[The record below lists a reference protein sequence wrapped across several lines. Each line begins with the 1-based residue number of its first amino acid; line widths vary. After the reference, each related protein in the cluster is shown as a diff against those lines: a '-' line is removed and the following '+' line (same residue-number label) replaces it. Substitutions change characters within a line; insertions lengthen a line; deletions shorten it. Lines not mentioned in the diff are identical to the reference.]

1 MNGADDPARIESAG
15 ARPTLNGYARAQR
28 GTYVTYAPLREP
40 MSATTVD
47 APRPARRI
55 GALRQLWPFLKPHRA
70 LAIGWLVFLGLSS
83 GSTLVLPLA
92 VRHMIEQG
100 FTSAN
105 SAAINNT
112 FLALFG
118 VALVL
123 AVATAAR
130 YFCITLLGERALAS
144 LRQQLYAH
152 VIRLDI
158 GFFERSRVGELT
170 SRLGT
175 DTEVVQALIGSGIS
189 VALRSAVMLLGAS
202 GMMIWTSPRLA
213 GLTALVIPAVML
225 PILVFGRRVQKLSR
239 DSQDRLAD
247 AAAVANET
255 LNAAPAVKAYAR
267 ETVEGRRYASAISR
281 ALDSARKRIGMRA
294 LLTAAVIVLFFG
306 AITLVLWAGARDVL
320 TGTLNAGV
328 LGQFV
333 LYAIFAAGSVAGLSE
348 VWGDVLRAAGA
359 MERIGELF
367 GERAEITSPAQPT
380 HLPRPI
386 RGALHFEQVG
396 FHYPTRPD
404 APALHAF
411 ELTIQPGETVALV
424 GPSGAGKSTVLALLL
439 RFYDPQSGRITLD
452 GVDLRAMALPELR
465 GAIAL
470 VPQETVI
477 FGGSAADNIRFGRQD
492 ASDDEVREAA
502 RAAEAHEFIGAM
514 SEGYDAELGER
525 GVRLS
530 GGQRQRVAIARA
542 ILRDAPLLL
551 LDEATSA
558 LDAQSEAAI
567 QQALERLEKGRT
579 TLVIAH
585 RLATVQ
591 RADRI
596 VVLDGGRIVAQG
608 THESLLA
615 EGGLYAELARLQFV
629 A

>member
-1 MNGADDPARIESAG
+1 MSDATSDT
-15 ARPTLNGYARAQR
+15 ARP
-28 GTYVTYAPLREP
+28 
-40 MSATTVD
+40 S
-47 APRPARRI
+47 RRI
-55 GALRQLWPFLKPHRA
+55 GALRGLWPFLKPHRA
-70 LAIGWLVFLGLSS
+70 LALGWLLFLGLSS
-83 GSTLVLPLA
+83 GASLVLPLA
-92 VRHMIEQG
+92 FRHIIDQG
-100 FTSAN
+100 FGHSSNAV
-105 SAAINNT
+105 INET
-112 FLALFG
+112 FIALFG

-123 AVATAAR
+123 AFATAAR
-130 YFCITLLGERALAS
+130 YFCITLLSERALAS
-144 LRQQLYAH
+144 LRQTLYAQ
-152 VIRLDI
+152 VIRLDV
-158 GFFERSRVGELT
+158 GFFERSRVGELL
-170 SRLGT
+170 SRLSA
-175 DTEVVQALIGSGIS
+175 DTEVVQALIGSGVS
-189 VALRSAVMLLGAS
+189 VALRSVVMLIGAAVA
-202 GMMIWTSPRLA
+202 MVWTAPSLA

-239 DSQDRLAD
+239 ASQDRLAD
-247 AAAVANET
+247 AAAIANET
-255 LNAAPAVKAYAR
+255 LNASTAVKAYAR
-267 ETVEGRRYASAISR
+267 ENIESTRYSNAILR
-281 ALDSARKRIGMRA
+281 ALATARRRIGMRA
-294 LLTAAVIVLFFG
+294 LLTMAVIVLVFG
-306 AITLVLWAGARDVL
+306 AITLVLWAGARHVL
-320 TGTLNAGV
+320 AGTLDAGV

-333 LYAIFAAGSVAGLSE
+333 LYAVFAAGSVAGLSE

-359 MERIGELF
+359 MERLGELLD
-367 GERAEITSPAQPT
+367 ERPEIVAPAKPT
-380 HLPRPI
+380 ALPRPVS
-386 RGALHFEQVG
+386 GALRFDSVS

-404 APALHAF
+404 TAALHDF
-411 ELTIQPGETVALV
+411 TLDVHPGETVALV
-424 GPSGAGKSTVLALLL
+424 GPSGAGKSTVFSLLL
-439 RFYDPQSGRITLD
+439 RFYDPQSGRISLD
-452 GVDLRAMALPELR
+452 GVDLRAVTLDDLR

-477 FGGSAADNIRFGRQD
+477 FSGSAADNIRFGRD
-492 ASDDEVREAA
+492 GASDEEVHEAA
-502 RAAEAHEFIGAM
+502 RAAEAHDFISALND
-514 SEGYDAELGER
+514 GYQAEMGER

-530 GGQRQRVAIARA
+530 GGQRQRIAIARA

>member
-1 MNGADDPARIESAG
+1 MI
-15 ARPTLNGYARAQR
+15 
-28 GTYVTYAPLREP
+28 
-40 MSATTVD
+40 TTET
-47 APRPARRI
+47 PRSSRRI
-55 GALRQLWPFLKPHRA
+55 GALRGLWPFLKPHRA

-83 GSTLVLPLA
+83 GASLALPLA
-92 VRHMIEQG
+92 FRHIIDQG
-100 FTSAN
+100 FGHSSQAV
-105 SAAINNT
+105 INET
-112 FLALFG
+112 FIALFG

-144 LRQQLYAH
+144 LRNTLYAQ
-152 VIRLDI
+152 VIRLDV
-158 GFFERSRVGELT
+158 GFFERSRVGELL
-170 SRLGT
+170 SRLSA
-175 DTEVVQALIGSGIS
+175 DTEVVQALIGSGVS
-189 VALRSAVMLLGAS
+189 VALRSAVMLIGAAVA
-202 GMMIWTSPRLA
+202 MVWTAPSLA

-239 DSQDRLAD
+239 ASQDRLAD
-247 AAAVANET
+247 AAAIANET
-255 LNAAPAVKAYAR
+255 LNASTAVKAYAR
-267 ETVEGRRYASAISR
+267 EDIESTRYSNAILR
-281 ALDSARKRIGMRA
+281 ALATARRRIGMRS
-294 LLTAAVIVLFFG
+294 LLTMAVIVLVFG
-306 AITLVLWAGARDVL
+306 AITLVLWVGARHVL
-320 TGTLNAGV
+320 AGTLGVGV

-333 LYAIFAAGSVAGLSE
+333 LYAVFAAGSVAGLSE

-359 MERIGELF
+359 MERLSELLD
-367 GERAEITSPAQPT
+367 ERPEIVEPAQPLA
-380 HLPRPI
+380 LPRPVN
-386 RGALHFEQVG
+386 GALRFDRVS

-404 APALHAF
+404 TAALHDF
-411 ELTIQPGETVALV
+411 TLDIRPGETVALV
-424 GPSGAGKSTVLALLL
+424 GPSGAGKSTVFSLLL
-439 RFYDPQSGRITLD
+439 RFYDPQSGRISID
-452 GVDLRAMALPELR
+452 GVDLRAMALAELR

-477 FGGSAADNIRFGRQD
+477 FSGSAADNIRFGREG
-492 ASDDEVREAA
+492 ASDEEVHDAA
-502 RAAEAHEFIGAM
+502 RAAEAHDFISALGD
-514 SEGYDAELGER
+514 GYAAEMGER

-530 GGQRQRVAIARA
+530 GGQRQRIAIARA

-551 LDEATSA
+551 LDEATSS

>member
-1 MNGADDPARIESAG
+1 
-15 ARPTLNGYARAQR
+15 
-28 GTYVTYAPLREP
+28 
-40 MSATTVD
+40 MSDAATDT
-47 APRPARRI
+47 PRPSRRL
-55 GALRQLWPFLKPHRA
+55 GALRGLWPFLKPHRA
-70 LAIGWLVFLGLSS
+70 LAVGWLVFLGLSS
-83 GSTLVLPLA
+83 GASLTLPLA
-92 VRHMIEQG
+92 FRHIIDKG
-100 FTSAN
+100 FGHASQT
-105 SAAINNT
+105 AINET
-112 FLALFG
+112 FIALFG

-144 LRQQLYAH
+144 LRQTLYAQ
-152 VIRLDI
+152 VIRLDVA
-158 GFFERSRVGELT
+158 FFERSRVGELL
-170 SRLGT
+170 SRLSA
-175 DTEVVQALIGSGIS
+175 DTEVVQTLIGSGVS
-189 VALRSAVMLLGAS
+189 VALRSVVMLVGAS
-202 GMMIWTSPRLA
+202 AMMVWTAPSLA

-239 DSQDRLAD
+239 ASQDRLAD
-247 AAAVANET
+247 AAAIANET
-255 LNAAPAVKAYAR
+255 LNASTAVKAYAR
-267 ETVEGRRYASAISR
+267 ENIESTRYSHAILR
-281 ALDSARKRIGMRA
+281 ALATARRRIGMRA
-294 LLTAAVIVLFFG
+294 LLTMAVIVLVFG
-306 AITLVLWAGARDVL
+306 AITLVLWAGARHVL
-320 TGTLNAGV
+320 TGTLDPGV

-333 LYAIFAAGSVAGLSE
+333 LYAVFAAGSVAGLSE

-359 MERIGELF
+359 MERLGELLD
-367 GERAEITSPAQPT
+367 ERPEIVAPAQPLA
-380 HLPRPI
+380 LPKPL
-386 RGALHFEQVG
+386 RGALRFDGVS
-396 FHYPTRPD
+396 FHYPSRPD
-404 APALHAF
+404 APALHDF
-411 ELTIQPGETVALV
+411 TLDVRPGETVALV
-424 GPSGAGKSTVLALLL
+424 GPSGAGKSTVFSLLL
-439 RFYDPQSGRITLD
+439 RFYDPQSGRICID
-452 GVDLRAMALPELR
+452 GVDLRAVTLDDLR

-477 FGGSAADNIRFGRQD
+477 FSGSAADNIRFGRD
-492 ASDDEVREAA
+492 GASDEEVHEAA
-502 RAAEAHEFIGAM
+502 RAAEAHDFISALND
-514 SEGYDAELGER
+514 GYQAEMGER

-530 GGQRQRVAIARA
+530 GGQRQRIAIARA

-608 THESLLA
+608 THDSLLA

>member
-1 MNGADDPARIESAG
+1 MSDPVRAV
-15 ARPTLNGYARAQR
+15 RPDRHL
-28 GTYVTYAPLREP
+28 
-40 MSATTVD
+40 
-47 APRPARRI
+47 
-55 GALRQLWPFLKPHRA
+55 GALRQLWPFIKPHRA
-70 LAIGWLVFLGLSS
+70 LAAGWLVFLGLSS
-83 GSTLVLPLA
+83 GAMLVLPLA
-92 VRHMIEQG
+92 VRHMIDQG
-100 FTSAN
+100 FSSAN
-105 SAAINNT
+105 LAAINNI

-123 AVATAAR
+123 AFATAAR
-130 YFCITLLGERALAS
+130 YFCITLLGERALAA
-144 LRQQLYAH
+144 LRQELYAH
-152 VIRLDI
+152 VVRLDI
-158 GFFERSRVGELT
+158 GFFERSRVGELI

-202 GMMIWTSPRLA
+202 ALMVWTSPHLA
-213 GLTALVIPAVML
+213 GLTALVIPAVMV
-225 PILVFGRRVQKLSR
+225 PILLFGRRVQKLSR
-239 DSQDRLAD
+239 ASQDRLAD
-247 AAAVANET
+247 AAALANET

-267 ETVEGRRYASAISR
+267 EAVESQRYGGAIMR
-281 ALDSARKRIGMRA
+281 ALDSARQRIGMRA
-294 LLTAAVIVLFFG
+294 LLTGVVIVLFFG
-306 AITLVLWAGARDVL
+306 AITVVLWAGAREVL
-320 TGTLNAGV
+320 AHTMDPGV

-333 LYAIFAAGSVAGLSE
+333 LYAVIAAGSVAGLSE
-348 VWGDVLRAAGA
+348 VWGDVMRAAGA

-367 GERAEITSPAQPT
+367 GERAKITSPEHPT
-380 HLPRPI
+380 SLPHPV
-386 RGALHFEQVG
+386 RGALHFEHIG

-404 APALHAF
+404 TAALQDF
-411 ELTIQPGETVALV
+411 ELDIQPGETVALV

-452 GVDLRAMALPELR
+452 GVDLRALALPELR

-477 FGGSAADNIRFGRQD
+477 FGGTAADNIRFGRQD
-492 ASDDEVREAA
+492 ASDDEVHDAA
-502 RAAEAHEFIGAM
+502 HAAEAHEFINDM
-514 SEGYDAELGER
+514 HDGYAAELGER

-530 GGQRQRVAIARA
+530 GGQRQRIAIARA

-567 QQALERLEKGRT
+567 QHALERLEKGRT

-591 RADRI
+591 RVDRI
-596 VVLDGGRIVAQG
+596 VVLDAGRIVAQG

>member
-1 MNGADDPARIESAG
+1 MSDATNDTP
-15 ARPTLNGYARAQR
+15 RPT
-28 GTYVTYAPLREP
+28 
-40 MSATTVD
+40 
-47 APRPARRI
+47 RRI
-55 GALRQLWPFLKPHRA
+55 GALRELWPFLKPHRA
-70 LAIGWLVFLGLSS
+70 LAIGWLLFLAMSS
-83 GSTLVLPLA
+83 GASLLLPMA
-92 VRHMIEQG
+92 FRHIIDQG
-100 FTSAN
+100 FGHSSQAV
-105 SAAINNT
+105 INQT
-112 FLALFG
+112 FIALFG

-123 AVATAAR
+123 AFATAAR
-130 YFCITLLGERALAS
+130 YFCITLLSERALAS
-144 LRQQLYAH
+144 LRQTLYAQ
-152 VIRLDI
+152 VIRLDV
-158 GFFERSRVGELT
+158 GFFERSRVGELL
-170 SRLGT
+170 SRLSA
-175 DTEVVQALIGSGIS
+175 DTEVVQALIGSGVS
-189 VALRSAVMLLGAS
+189 VALRSAVMLIGAAVA
-202 GMMIWTSPRLA
+202 MVWTAPSLA

-239 DSQDRLAD
+239 ASQDRLAD
-247 AAAVANET
+247 AAAIANET
-255 LNAAPAVKAYAR
+255 LNASTAVKAYAR
-267 ETVEGRRYASAISR
+267 EDIESTRYSNAIMR
-281 ALDSARKRIGMRA
+281 ALATARRRIGMRS
-294 LLTAAVIVLFFG
+294 LLTMAVIVLVFG
-306 AITLVLWAGARDVL
+306 AITLVLWAGARHVL
-320 TGTLNAGV
+320 AGTLNAGV

-359 MERIGELF
+359 MERIGELLA
-367 GERAEITSPAQPT
+367 ERADIVDPAQPKA
-380 HLPRPI
+380 LPRPMH
-386 RGALHFEQVG
+386 GALRFDGVT

-404 APALHAF
+404 TAALHDF
-411 ELTIQPGETVALV
+411 TLDIRPGETVALV
-424 GPSGAGKSTVLALLL
+424 GPSGAGKSTVFALLL
-439 RFYDPQSGRITLD
+439 RFYDPQSGRIHID
-452 GVDLRAMALPELR
+452 GIDLRAVTLADLR

-477 FGGSAADNIRFGRQD
+477 FAGSAADNIRFGRQD
-492 ASDDEVREAA
+492 ASDEEVREAA
-502 RAAEAHEFIGAM
+502 RAAEAHDFISALGD
-514 SEGYDAELGER
+514 GYDAELGER

-530 GGQRQRVAIARA
+530 GGQRQRIAIARA

-596 VVLDGGRIVAQG
+596 VVMDSGRIVAQG

>member
-1 MNGADDPARIESAG
+1 
-15 ARPTLNGYARAQR
+15 
-28 GTYVTYAPLREP
+28 
-40 MSATTVD
+40 MSDATDT
-47 APRPARRI
+47 PRPSRRL
-55 GALRQLWPFLKPHRA
+55 GALRGLWPFLKPHRA
-70 LAIGWLVFLGLSS
+70 LAVGWLVFLGLSS
-83 GSTLVLPLA
+83 GASLTLPLA
-92 VRHMIEQG
+92 FRHIIDKG
-100 FTSAN
+100 FGHASQT
-105 SAAINNT
+105 AINET
-112 FLALFG
+112 FIALFG

-144 LRQQLYAH
+144 LRQTLYAQ
-152 VIRLDI
+152 VIRLDVA
-158 GFFERSRVGELT
+158 FFERSRVGELL
-170 SRLGT
+170 SRLSA
-175 DTEVVQALIGSGIS
+175 DTEVVQALIGSGVS
-189 VALRSAVMLLGAS
+189 VALRSVVMLVGAS
-202 GMMIWTSPRLA
+202 AMMVWTAPSLA

-239 DSQDRLAD
+239 ASQDRLAD
-247 AAAVANET
+247 AAAIANET
-255 LNAAPAVKAYAR
+255 LNASTAVKAYAR
-267 ETVEGRRYASAISR
+267 ENIESTRYSHAILR
-281 ALDSARKRIGMRA
+281 ALATARRRIGMRA
-294 LLTAAVIVLFFG
+294 LLTMAVIVLVFG
-306 AITLVLWAGARDVL
+306 AITLVLWAGARHVL
-320 TGTLNAGV
+320 TGTLDPGV

-333 LYAIFAAGSVAGLSE
+333 LYAVFAAGSVAGLSE

-359 MERIGELF
+359 MERLGELLD
-367 GERAEITSPAQPT
+367 ERPEIVAPAQPLA
-380 HLPRPI
+380 LPRPI
-386 RGALHFEQVG
+386 SGALRFDGVS
-396 FHYPTRPD
+396 FHYPSRPD
-404 APALHAF
+404 APALHDF
-411 ELTIQPGETVALV
+411 TLDVRPGETVALV
-424 GPSGAGKSTVLALLL
+424 GPSGAGKSTVFSLLL
-439 RFYDPQSGRITLD
+439 RFYDPQSGRISID
-452 GVDLRAMALPELR
+452 GIDLRAVTLDDLR

-477 FGGSAADNIRFGRQD
+477 FSGSAADNIRFGRD
-492 ASDDEVREAA
+492 GASDEEVHDAA
-502 RAAEAHEFIGAM
+502 RAAEAHDFISALHD
-514 SEGYDAELGER
+514 GYQAEMGER

-530 GGQRQRVAIARA
+530 GGQRQRIAIARA

>member
-1 MNGADDPARIESAG
+1 
-15 ARPTLNGYARAQR
+15 
-28 GTYVTYAPLREP
+28 
-40 MSATTVD
+40 MSDATTD
-47 APRPARRI
+47 TPRPSRRI
-55 GALRQLWPFLKPHRA
+55 GALRGLWPFLKPHRVLA
-70 LAIGWLVFLGLSS
+70 LGWLLFLGLSS
-83 GSTLVLPLA
+83 GASLVLPLA
-92 VRHMIEQG
+92 FRHIIDQG
-100 FTSAN
+100 FGHSSNAV
-105 SAAINNT
+105 INET
-112 FLALFG
+112 FIALFG

-123 AVATAAR
+123 AFATAAR
-130 YFCITLLGERALAS
+130 YFCITLLSERALAS
-144 LRQQLYAH
+144 LRQTLYAQ
-152 VIRLDI
+152 VIRLDV
-158 GFFERSRVGELT
+158 GFFERSRVGELL
-170 SRLGT
+170 SRLSA
-175 DTEVVQALIGSGIS
+175 DTEVVQALIGSGVS
-189 VALRSAVMLLGAS
+189 VALRSVVMLVGAS
-202 GMMIWTSPRLA
+202 AMMVWTAPSLA

-239 DSQDRLAD
+239 ASQDRLAD
-247 AAAVANET
+247 AAAIANET
-255 LNAAPAVKAYAR
+255 LNASTAVKAYAR
-267 ETVEGRRYASAISR
+267 ENIESTRYSNAILR
-281 ALDSARKRIGMRA
+281 ALATARRRIGMRA
-294 LLTAAVIVLFFG
+294 LLTMAVIVLVFG
-306 AITLVLWAGARDVL
+306 AITLVLWAGARHVL
-320 TGTLNAGV
+320 AGTLDAGV

-333 LYAIFAAGSVAGLSE
+333 LYAVFAAGSVAGLSE

-359 MERIGELF
+359 MERLGELLD
-367 GERAEITSPAQPT
+367 ERPEIVAPAQPLA
-380 HLPRPI
+380 LPRPVS
-386 RGALHFEQVG
+386 GALRFEQVS

-404 APALHAF
+404 TAALHDF
-411 ELTIQPGETVALV
+411 TLDVRPGETVALV
-424 GPSGAGKSTVLALLL
+424 GPSGAGKSTVFSLLL
-439 RFYDPQSGRITLD
+439 RFYDPQSGRISLD
-452 GVDLRAMALPELR
+452 GVDLRAVTLDDLR

-477 FGGSAADNIRFGRQD
+477 FSGSAADNIRFGRD
-492 ASDDEVREAA
+492 GASDAEVHEAA
-502 RAAEAHEFIGAM
+502 RAAEAHDFISALHD
-514 SEGYDAELGER
+514 GYQAEMGER

-530 GGQRQRVAIARA
+530 GGQRQRIAIARA

>member
-1 MNGADDPARIESAG
+1 M
-15 ARPTLNGYARAQR
+15 T
-28 GTYVTYAPLREP
+28 
-40 MSATTVD
+40 ATDTS
-47 APRPARRI
+47 RSSRRI
-55 GALRQLWPFLKPHRA
+55 GALRGLWPFLRPHRM
-70 LAIGWLVFLGLSS
+70 LAIGWLLFLGLSS
-83 GSTLVLPLA
+83 GASLVLPLA
-92 VRHMIEQG
+92 FRHIIDQG
-100 FTSAN
+100 FGHSSNTV
-105 SAAINNT
+105 INET
-112 FLALFG
+112 FVALFG

-123 AVATAAR
+123 AFATAAR
-130 YFCITLLGERALAS
+130 YFCITLLSERALAS
-144 LRQQLYAH
+144 LRQTLYAQ
-152 VIRLDI
+152 VIRLDV
-158 GFFERSRVGELT
+158 GFFERSRVGELL
-170 SRLGT
+170 SRLSA
-175 DTEVVQALIGSGIS
+175 DTEVVQALIGSGVS
-189 VALRSAVMLLGAS
+189 MALRSAVMLVGAAVA
-202 GMMIWTSPRLA
+202 MVWTAPSLA

-239 DSQDRLAD
+239 ASQDRLAD
-247 AAAVANET
+247 AAAIANET
-255 LNAAPAVKAYAR
+255 LNASTAVKAYAR
-267 ETVEGRRYASAISR
+267 ENIESARYSNAILR
-281 ALDSARKRIGMRA
+281 ALATARRRIGMRA
-294 LLTAAVIVLFFG
+294 LLTMAVIVLVFG
-306 AITLVLWAGARDVL
+306 AITLVLWAGARHVL
-320 TGTLNAGV
+320 AGTLDAGI

-333 LYAIFAAGSVAGLSE
+333 LYAVFAAGSVAGLSE

-359 MERIGELF
+359 MERLGELLD
-367 GERAEITSPAQPT
+367 ERPEIVAPAQPLA
-380 HLPRPI
+380 LPRPV
-386 RGALHFEQVG
+386 RGALRFDGVS

-404 APALHAF
+404 TAALHGF
-411 ELTIQPGETVALV
+411 TLDVHPGETVALV
-424 GPSGAGKSTVLALLL
+424 GPSGAGKSTVFSLLL
-439 RFYDPQSGRITLD
+439 RFYDPQGGKISLD
-452 GVDLRAMALPELR
+452 GIDLRAVTLDDLR

-477 FGGSAADNIRFGRQD
+477 FSGSAADNIRFGRD
-492 ASDDEVREAA
+492 GASDGEVHEAA
-502 RAAEAHEFIGAM
+502 RAAEAHDFISALHD
-514 SEGYDAELGER
+514 GYQAEMGER

-530 GGQRQRVAIARA
+530 GGQRQRIAIARA

>member
-1 MNGADDPARIESAG
+1 
-15 ARPTLNGYARAQR
+15 
-28 GTYVTYAPLREP
+28 
-40 MSATTVD
+40 MSNATSDT
-47 APRPARRI
+47 PRPARRI
-55 GALRQLWPFLKPHRA
+55 GALRGMWPFLKPHRA
-70 LAIGWLVFLGLSS
+70 LAIGWLVFLAMSS
-83 GSTLVLPLA
+83 GASLLLPLA
-92 VRHMIEQG
+92 FRHIIDKG
-100 FTSAN
+100 FGHSSLTV
-105 SAAINNT
+105 INQT
-112 FLALFG
+112 FMALFG

-130 YFCITLLGERALAS
+130 YYCITLLSERALAS
-144 LRQQLYAH
+144 LRKTLYAQ
-152 VIRLDI
+152 VIRLDVS
-158 GFFERSRVGELT
+158 FFERSRVGELL
-170 SRLGT
+170 SRLSA
-175 DTEVVQALIGSGIS
+175 DTEVVQALIGSGVS
-189 VALRSAVMLLGAS
+189 VALRSAVMLIGAAVA
-202 GMMIWTSPRLA
+202 MVWTAPSLA

-239 DSQDRLAD
+239 ASQDRLAD
-247 AAAVANET
+247 AAAIANET
-255 LNAAPAVKAYAR
+255 LNASTAVKAYAR
-267 ETVEGRRYASAISR
+267 EKIESHRYSDAIIR
-281 ALDSARKRIGMRA
+281 ALATARRRIGMRS
-294 LLTAAVIVLFFG
+294 LLTMAVIVLVFG
-306 AITLVLWAGARDVL
+306 AITLVLWAGARHVL
-320 TGTLNAGV
+320 AGTLDAGV

-359 MERIGELF
+359 MERLSELLD
-367 GERAEITSPAQPT
+367 ERAEIVDPARPLA
-380 HLPRPI
+380 LPRPI
-386 RGALHFEQVG
+386 TGELRFDSVS
-396 FHYPTRPD
+396 FHYPTRPGTT
-404 APALHAF
+404 ALHDF
-411 ELTIQPGETVALV
+411 TLDVRPGETVALV
-424 GPSGAGKSTVLALLL
+424 GPSGAGKSTVFSLLL
-439 RFYDPQSGRITLD
+439 RFYDPQSGSISLD
-452 GVDLRAMALPELR
+452 GIDLRAVTLDDLR

-477 FGGSAADNIRFGRQD
+477 FSGSAADNIRFGRD
-492 ASDDEVREAA
+492 GASDEEVREAA
-502 RAAEAHEFIGAM
+502 RAAEAHDFISALNDD
-514 SEGYDAELGER
+514 YQAEMGER

-530 GGQRQRVAIARA
+530 GGQRQRIAIARA

-551 LDEATSA
+551 LDEATSS